1 MARINLDDRIFADIR
16 FKALCRIVGNHREA
30 IGIVIEAFQLGQK
43 YWSDD
48 KKLIPLDVWE
58 LSGLDG
64 MIASKLAEKSDSGVY
79 IKGAEKH
86 FEWLVNRQLA
96 GKKSAESRKIKYGS
110 ACPSAANGL
119 RTEPER
125 CSQYH
130 EQDANTLRT
139 THEPLITVTVTDT
152 NTLSNERE
160 FPENATALRDL
171 SAAQKKSVAK
181 KSSSNQERVK
191 ALSTVLIWEPYRE
204 HFIAR
209 YKAEPQRTREF
220 NTYAKHILESVPQN
234 KIPSLIKFYL
244 DCERESVVKAFHP
257 IGWLAKGESLHR
269 WLMDFEGARS
279 KPKDETPLR
288 DKYAEVDLT
297 KYGIAR

>member
-30 IGIVIEAFQLGQK
+30 IGTVIEAFQLGQK
-43 YWSDD
+43 YWGDD
-48 KKLIPLDVWE
+48 KKLIPFDVWE
-58 LSGLDG
+58 LSGLDAL
-64 MIASKLAEKSDSGVY
+64 IASKLAEKLDMGVY

-110 ACPSAANGL
+110 ACPLAANRL

-139 THEPLITVTVTDT
+139 AHEPPITVTVTD
-152 NTLSNERE
+152 TLSNERE
-160 FPENATALRDL
+160 FPEDADALRDL
-171 SAAQKKSVAK
+171 PAAKKKSVAK
-181 KSSSNQERVK
+181 KSPSSQERVK

-204 HFIAR
+204 HFFAR
-209 YKAEPQRTREF
+209 YKTEPQRTSEF
-220 NTYAKHILESVPQN
+220 NTHANRILKSVPQE
-234 KIPSLIKFYL
+234 KIPSLVKFYL
-244 DCERESVVKAFHP
+244 ECDREAVVKAFHP

-279 KPKDETPLR
+279 RHKDNSPER

-297 KYGIAR
+297 KYGLAR